1 MRRLMKISSTFI
13 VMAVTATGVAAQ
25 GAPKIGYINSQVIIA
40 QDPTAIAAQEQ
51 FKREMVPWESE
62 LQVLE
67 RELAGLLNQYQA
79 QQVMLTAGTRRARQ
93 EEILQKQEA
102 YQARM
107 EQIEVQ
113 AATRQQELVQPIM
126 ERINSIIQDIREA
139 GGYTFI
145 FDVAGGGLIAADESF
160 DLTDEVMERLVAG
173 AR

>member
-67 RELAGLLNQYQA
+67 REIAGLLNQYRA
-79 QQVMLTAGTRRARQ
+79 QQVTLTASTRRARQ

-160 DLTDEVMERLVAG
+160 DLTDEVMERLAAG
-173 AR
+173 DR